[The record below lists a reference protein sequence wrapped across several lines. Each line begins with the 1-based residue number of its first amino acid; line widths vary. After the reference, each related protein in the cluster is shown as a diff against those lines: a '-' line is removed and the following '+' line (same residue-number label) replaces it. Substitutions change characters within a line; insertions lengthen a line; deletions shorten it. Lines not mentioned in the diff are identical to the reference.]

1 MSLHKKILLSHLC
14 LFILTCGLI
23 SIIFIERAKVR
34 ESERILKSTNTVR
47 KSIDGVYFAIIR
59 LCTKGESVI
68 SWNNS
73 DFNIYH
79 QYRLS
84 VDSLLQE
91 MKVRCSGF
99 VLPNQIDSLC
109 DLLYKKEMNLGY
121 IMNALKSR
129 EESDSIFSN
138 KLPVIAKETL
148 RMKTI
153 SQKKKGIAG
162 LFGKKEIVQIPY
174 HTNELRAFND
184 KLIHEINKQNVQVE
198 TYTDSL
204 RLQNKLLNN
213 KLYDF
218 FSFLDGQIQETFI
231 KRNLSLSEVRKSSFY
246 QLFAVVSIAVVTL
259 IIFFFIIRSDLRNE
273 DKIKL
278 KLRQVISENENLLEM
293 RKKIILTVSHD
304 IRGPLGNI
312 HNCADLISETREKKK
327 REIYLDDIRHSCQH
341 VLHLVN
347 DLMDA
352 YRINEAG
359 DLHNDI
365 PFYLSRFLKRV
376 SDEFSRKATSKGL
389 ILYSEH
395 NGSNVTVKGDAD
407 KLEQVLANLLTNAI
421 KFTSRGN
428 VNFHSEYSEGKLRIE
443 IRDTGIGMDEETL
456 KRIFAPF
463 ERAAQNVNSEGFGL
477 GLFLTKGLI
486 KVLEGKMD
494 VESTLGKGS
503 VFRLE
508 LPLPETDELVEEDK
522 PNHNTTSILP
532 KNVLVVDDDPIQ
544 LKIAEDM
551 LGRKGISC
559 KTCMNARE
567 VVAALEN
574 SEYDLV
580 LTDVQMPD
588 TDGFGLL
595 RLLRNSDIGNSRTV
609 PVAVMT
615 ARGDGN
621 SGIYEKGGFA
631 GCIHK
636 PFNIYGLLV
645 FLSTIVSRTQ
655 VSASGDFD
663 FSGLLENTDDYSHM
677 LSLVVMESEK
687 ELEEIKSADRIADRE
702 TMRKTIHRM
711 IPVWEMLGKDN
722 ILRDFQRILH
732 DRDNSNETVHKHAI
746 QIMEWLKKLI
756 EETKNELKKYEN
768 NTICMIFE
776 GFSKYFWLKKG
787 SANANLL
794 LSERRRLDNEYKDS
808 GKKKER
814 IDTRAKKEMV
824 LLSNSV
830 ARNYLPDFVLLHTN
844 GRIICRI

>member
-1 MSLHKKILLSHLC
+1 MSTLLSKKIFLGYIIITVIV
-14 LFILTCGLI
+14 LFLTVIMVKEHFCFRRFEGVI
-23 SIIFIERAKVR
+23 NETNYAR
-34 ESERILKSTNTVR
+34 ENIHKAHWY
-47 KSIDGVYFAIIR
+47 I
-59 LCTKGESVI
+59 TKLATLGESVI
-68 SWNNS
+68 AWDES
-73 DFNIYH
+73 DYNRYH
-79 QYRLS
+79 YQRLKT
-84 VDSLLQE
+84 DSILLE
-91 MKVRCSGF
+91 IKLGCCNF
-99 VLPNQIDSLC
+99 LHPEQIDSLRV
-109 DLLYKKEMNLGY
+109 LLETKEIHLFR
-121 IMNALKSR
+121 IMKAIQSR
-129 EESDSIFSN
+129 ESSDSILAN
-138 KLPVIAKETL
+138 ELPIIAMQSI

-153 SQKKKGIAG
+153 TQKKKGLTG
-162 LFGKKEIVQIPY
+162 LFGKKETVQVPY
-174 HTNELRAFND
+174 ITNEIQDFN
-184 KLIHEINKQNVQVE
+184 KRLISARDWRNNQME
-198 TYTDSL
+198 TYVDSL
-204 RLQNKLLNN
+204 RLQNKLLNQ

-218 FSFLDGQIQETFI
+218 VSFLDNQIQQSFTE
-231 KRNLSLSEVRKSSFY
+231 RNLKVTEARQESF
-246 QLFAVVSIAVVTL
+246 QLFVLIVGIAFFIIL
-259 IIFFFIIRSDLRNE
+259 ISFFIIRFDLRKEEKIKFQLQQAIQENE
-273 DKIKL
+273 D
-278 KLRQVISENENLLEM
+278 LLDM

-312 HNCADLISETREKKK
+312 HNCADLLSETREKKK
-327 REIYLDDIRHSCQH
+327 REIYLNDIRHSCQH

-347 DLMDA
+347 NLMDA

-359 DLHNDI
+359 DLHNDT
-365 PFYLSRFLKRV
+365 PFYLNRFLKRI

-428 VNFHSEYSEGKLRIE
+428 INFHSEYSDGKLRIE

-494 VESTLGKGS
+494 VESALGKGS

-522 PNHNTTSILP
+522 SDHNTITILP

-559 KTCMNARE
+559 KTCKNARE

-621 SGIYEKGGFA
+621 SGIYEKEGFA

-636 PFNIYGLLV
+636 PFNIHGLLA

-655 VSASGDFD
+655 VSVSGYFD
-663 FSGLLENTDDYSHM
+663 FSSLLENTDDYCHM

-687 ELEEIKSADRIADRE
+687 ELKEMESADRITDRE
-702 TMRKTIHRM
+702 NMRKIIHRM
-711 IPVWEMLGKDN
+711 MPVWEMLGKDN

-732 DRDNSNETVHKHAI
+732 DSDIQNETVHEHAI
-746 QIMEWLKKLI
+746 QTIEWLKKLI

-768 NTICMIFE
+768 
-776 GFSKYFWLKKG
+776 S
-787 SANANLL
+787 
-794 LSERRRLDNEYKDS
+794 DS
-808 GKKKER
+808 
-814 IDTRAKKEMV
+814 
-824 LLSNSV
+824 
-830 ARNYLPDFVLLHTN
+830 
-844 GRIICRI
+844 

>member
-1 MSLHKKILLSHLC
+1 MSTLLSKKIFLGYIIITVIV
-14 LFILTCGLI
+14 LFLTVIMVKEHFCFRRFEGVI
-23 SIIFIERAKVR
+23 NETNYAR
-34 ESERILKSTNTVR
+34 ENIHKAHWY
-47 KSIDGVYFAIIR
+47 I
-59 LCTKGESVI
+59 TKLATLGESVI
-68 SWNNS
+68 AWDES
-73 DFNIYH
+73 DYNRYH
-79 QYRLS
+79 YQRLKT
-84 VDSLLQE
+84 DSILLE
-91 MKVRCSGF
+91 IKLGCCNF
-99 VLPNQIDSLC
+99 LHPEQIDSLRV
-109 DLLYKKEMNLGY
+109 LLETKEIHLFR
-121 IMNALKSR
+121 IMKAIQSR
-129 EESDSIFSN
+129 ESSDSILAN
-138 KLPVIAKETL
+138 ELPIIAMQSI

-153 SQKKKGIAG
+153 TQKKKGLAG
-162 LFGKKEIVQIPY
+162 LFGKKETVQVPY
-174 HTNELRAFND
+174 ITNEIQDFN
-184 KLIHEINKQNVQVE
+184 KRLISARDWRNNQME
-198 TYTDSL
+198 TYVDSL
-204 RLQNKLLNN
+204 RLQNKLLNQ

-218 FSFLDGQIQETFI
+218 VSFLDNQIQQSFTE
-231 KRNLSLSEVRKSSFY
+231 RNLKVTEARQESF
-246 QLFAVVSIAVVTL
+246 QLFVLIVGIAFFIIL
-259 IIFFFIIRSDLRNE
+259 ISFFIIRFDLRKEEKIKFQLQQAIQENE
-273 DKIKL
+273 D
-278 KLRQVISENENLLEM
+278 LLDM

-312 HNCADLISETREKKK
+312 HNCADLLSETREKKK

-359 DLHNDI
+359 DLHNDT
-365 PFYLSRFLKRV
+365 PFYLNRFLKRI
-376 SDEFSRKATSKGL
+376 SDEFSRKAASKGL

-428 VNFHSEYSEGKLRIE
+428 INFHSEYSDGKLRIE

-463 ERAAQNVNSEGFGL
+463 ERAAQNINSEGFGL

-494 VESTLGKGS
+494 VESEPGKGS

-522 PNHNTTSILP
+522 TDHNTITILP

-621 SGIYEKGGFA
+621 SGIYEKEGFA

-636 PFNIYGLLV
+636 PFNIHGLLA

-655 VSASGDFD
+655 VSVYEDFD
-663 FSGLLENTDDYSHM
+663 FSSLLENTDDYCHM

-687 ELEEIKSADRIADRE
+687 ELVEMESADRITDRE
-702 TMRKTIHRM
+702 TMRKIIHRM
-711 IPVWEMLGKDN
+711 MPVWEMLGKDN

-732 DRDNSNETVHKHAI
+732 DCDSQNETVHKHAI

-768 NTICMIFE
+768 PH
-776 GFSKYFWLKKG
+776 S
-787 SANANLL
+787 
-794 LSERRRLDNEYKDS
+794 
-808 GKKKER
+808 
-814 IDTRAKKEMV
+814 
-824 LLSNSV
+824 
-830 ARNYLPDFVLLHTN
+830 
-844 GRIICRI
+844 

>member
-1 MSLHKKILLSHLC
+1 MSTLLSKKIFLGYIIITVIV
-14 LFILTCGLI
+14 LFLTVIMVKEHFCFRRFEGVI
-23 SIIFIERAKVR
+23 NETNYAR
-34 ESERILKSTNTVR
+34 ENIHKAHWY
-47 KSIDGVYFAIIR
+47 I
-59 LCTKGESVI
+59 TKLATLGESVI
-68 SWNNS
+68 AWDES
-73 DFNIYH
+73 DYNRYH
-79 QYRLS
+79 YQRLKT
-84 VDSLLQE
+84 DSILLE
-91 MKVRCSGF
+91 IKLGCCNF
-99 VLPNQIDSLC
+99 LHPEQIDSLRV
-109 DLLYKKEMNLGY
+109 LLETKEIHLFR
-121 IMNALKSR
+121 IMKAIQSR
-129 EESDSIFSN
+129 ESSDSILAN
-138 KLPVIAKETL
+138 ELPIIAMQSI

-153 SQKKKGIAG
+153 TQKKKGLAG
-162 LFGKKEIVQIPY
+162 LFGKKETVQVPY
-174 HTNELRAFND
+174 ITNEIQDFN
-184 KLIHEINKQNVQVE
+184 KRLISARDWRNNQME
-198 TYTDSL
+198 TYVDSL
-204 RLQNKLLNN
+204 RLQNKLLNQ

-218 FSFLDGQIQETFI
+218 VSFLDNQIQQSFTE
-231 KRNLSLSEVRKSSFY
+231 RNLKVTEARQESF
-246 QLFAVVSIAVVTL
+246 QLFVLIVGIAFFIIL
-259 IIFFFIIRSDLRNE
+259 ISFFIIRFDLRKEEKIKFQLQQAIQENE
-273 DKIKL
+273 D
-278 KLRQVISENENLLEM
+278 LLDM

-312 HNCADLISETREKKK
+312 HNCADLLSETREKKK
-327 REIYLDDIRHSCQH
+327 REIYLNDIRHSCQH

-347 DLMDA
+347 NLMDA

-359 DLHNDI
+359 DLHNDT
-365 PFYLSRFLKRV
+365 PFYLNRFLKRI

-395 NGSNVTVKGDAD
+395 NGSNVTVKSDAD

-428 VNFHSEYSEGKLRIE
+428 INFHSEYSDGKLRIE

-494 VESTLGKGS
+494 VESALGKGS

-522 PNHNTTSILP
+522 SDHNTITILP

-559 KTCMNARE
+559 KTCKNARE

-621 SGIYEKGGFA
+621 SGIYEKEGFA

-636 PFNIYGLLV
+636 PFNIHGLLA

-655 VSASGDFD
+655 VSVSGYFD
-663 FSGLLENTDDYSHM
+663 FSSLLENTDDYCHM

-687 ELEEIKSADRIADRE
+687 ELKEMESADRITDRE
-702 TMRKTIHRM
+702 NMRKIIHRM
-711 IPVWEMLGKDN
+711 MPVWEMLGKDN

-732 DRDNSNETVHKHAI
+732 DSDIQNETVHEHAI
-746 QIMEWLKKLI
+746 QTIEWLKKLI

-768 NTICMIFE
+768 
-776 GFSKYFWLKKG
+776 S
-787 SANANLL
+787 
-794 LSERRRLDNEYKDS
+794 DS
-808 GKKKER
+808 
-814 IDTRAKKEMV
+814 
-824 LLSNSV
+824 
-830 ARNYLPDFVLLHTN
+830 
-844 GRIICRI
+844 

>member
-1 MSLHKKILLSHLC
+1 MSTLLSKKIFLGYIIITVIV
-14 LFILTCGLI
+14 LFLTVIMVKEHFCFRRFEGVI
-23 SIIFIERAKVR
+23 NETNYAR
-34 ESERILKSTNTVR
+34 ENIHKAHWY
-47 KSIDGVYFAIIR
+47 I
-59 LCTKGESVI
+59 TKLATLGESVI
-68 SWNNS
+68 AWDES
-73 DFNIYH
+73 DYNRYH
-79 QYRLS
+79 YQRLKT
-84 VDSLLQE
+84 DSILLE
-91 MKVRCSGF
+91 IKLGCCNF
-99 VLPNQIDSLC
+99 LHPEQIDSLRV
-109 DLLYKKEMNLGY
+109 LLETKEIHLFR
-121 IMNALKSR
+121 IMKAIQSR
-129 EESDSIFSN
+129 ERSDSILAN
-138 KLPVIAKETL
+138 ELPIIAMQSI

-153 SQKKKGIAG
+153 TQKKKGLAG
-162 LFGKKEIVQIPY
+162 LFGKKETVQVPY
-174 HTNELRAFND
+174 ITNEIQDFN
-184 KLIHEINKQNVQVE
+184 KRLISARDWRNNQME
-198 TYTDSL
+198 TYVDSL
-204 RLQNKLLNN
+204 RLQNKLLNQ

-218 FSFLDGQIQETFI
+218 VSFLDNQIQQSFTE
-231 KRNLSLSEVRKSSFY
+231 RNLKVTEARQESF
-246 QLFAVVSIAVVTL
+246 QLFVLIVGIAFFIIL
-259 IIFFFIIRSDLRNE
+259 ISFFIIRFDLRKEEKIKFQLQQAIQENE
-273 DKIKL
+273 D
-278 KLRQVISENENLLEM
+278 LLDM

-312 HNCADLISETREKKK
+312 HNCADLLSETREKKK
-327 REIYLDDIRHSCQH
+327 REIYLNDIRHSCQH

-347 DLMDA
+347 NLMDA

-359 DLHNDI
+359 DLHNDT
-365 PFYLSRFLKRV
+365 PFYLNRFLKRI

-428 VNFHSEYSEGKLRIE
+428 INFHSEYSDGKLRIE

-494 VESTLGKGS
+494 VESALGKGS

-522 PNHNTTSILP
+522 SDHNTITILP

-559 KTCMNARE
+559 KTCKNARE

-621 SGIYEKGGFA
+621 SGIYEKEGFA

-636 PFNIYGLLV
+636 PFNIHGLLA

-655 VSASGDFD
+655 VSVSGYFD
-663 FSGLLENTDDYSHM
+663 FSSLLENTDDYCHM

-687 ELEEIKSADRIADRE
+687 ELKEMESADRITDRE
-702 TMRKTIHRM
+702 NMRKIIHRM
-711 IPVWEMLGKDN
+711 MPVWEMLGKDN

-732 DRDNSNETVHKHAI
+732 DSDIQNETVHEHAI
-746 QIMEWLKKLI
+746 QTIEWLKKLI

-768 NTICMIFE
+768 
-776 GFSKYFWLKKG
+776 S
-787 SANANLL
+787 
-794 LSERRRLDNEYKDS
+794 DS
-808 GKKKER
+808 
-814 IDTRAKKEMV
+814 
-824 LLSNSV
+824 
-830 ARNYLPDFVLLHTN
+830 
-844 GRIICRI
+844 

>member
-1 MSLHKKILLSHLC
+1 MVKEHFCFRRFEGVINETNYARENIHKAHWYI
-14 LFILTCGLI
+14 
-23 SIIFIERAKVR
+23 
-34 ESERILKSTNTVR
+34 
-47 KSIDGVYFAIIR
+47 
-59 LCTKGESVI
+59 TKLATLGESVI
-68 SWNNS
+68 AWDES
-73 DFNIYH
+73 DYNRYH
-79 QYRLS
+79 YQRLKT
-84 VDSLLQE
+84 DSILLE
-91 MKVRCSGF
+91 IKLGCCNF
-99 VLPNQIDSLC
+99 LHPEQIDSLRV
-109 DLLYKKEMNLGY
+109 LLETKEIHLFR
-121 IMNALKSR
+121 IMKAIQSR
-129 EESDSIFSN
+129 ESSDSILAN
-138 KLPVIAKETL
+138 ELPIIAMQSI

-153 SQKKKGIAG
+153 TQKKKGLAG
-162 LFGKKEIVQIPY
+162 LFGKKETVQVPY
-174 HTNELRAFND
+174 ITNEIQDFN
-184 KLIHEINKQNVQVE
+184 KRLISARDWRNNQME
-198 TYTDSL
+198 TYVDSL
-204 RLQNKLLNN
+204 RLQNKLLNQ

-218 FSFLDGQIQETFI
+218 VSFLDNQIQQSFTE
-231 KRNLSLSEVRKSSFY
+231 RNLKVTEARQESF
-246 QLFAVVSIAVVTL
+246 QLFVLIVGIAFFIIL
-259 IIFFFIIRSDLRNE
+259 ISFFIIRFDLRKEEKIKFQLQQAIQENE
-273 DKIKL
+273 D
-278 KLRQVISENENLLEM
+278 LLDM

-312 HNCADLISETREKKK
+312 HNCADLLSETREKKK
-327 REIYLDDIRHSCQH
+327 REIYLNDIRHSCQH

-347 DLMDA
+347 NLMDA

-359 DLHNDI
+359 DLHNDT
-365 PFYLSRFLKRV
+365 PFYLNRFLKRI

-428 VNFHSEYSEGKLRIE
+428 INFHSEYSDGKLRIE

-494 VESTLGKGS
+494 VESALGKGS

-522 PNHNTTSILP
+522 SDHNTITILP

-559 KTCMNARE
+559 KTCKNARE

-621 SGIYEKGGFA
+621 SGIYEKEGFA

-636 PFNIYGLLV
+636 PFNIHGLLA

-655 VSASGDFD
+655 VSVSGYFD
-663 FSGLLENTDDYSHM
+663 FSSLLENTDDYCHM

-687 ELEEIKSADRIADRE
+687 ELKEMESADRITDRE
-702 TMRKTIHRM
+702 NMRKIIHRM
-711 IPVWEMLGKDN
+711 MPVWEMLGKDN

-732 DRDNSNETVHKHAI
+732 DSDIQNETVHEHAI
-746 QIMEWLKKLI
+746 QTIEWLKKLI
-756 EETKNELKKYEN
+756 EETKNERK
-768 NTICMIFE
+768 
-776 GFSKYFWLKKG
+776 
-787 SANANLL
+787 
-794 LSERRRLDNEYKDS
+794 
-808 GKKKER
+808 
-814 IDTRAKKEMV
+814 
-824 LLSNSV
+824 
-830 ARNYLPDFVLLHTN
+830 LPKLAY
-844 GRIICRI
+844 

>member
-1 MSLHKKILLSHLC
+1 MSLQFKILAGYT
-14 LFILTCGLI
+14 ILITIITCT
-23 SIIFIERAKVR
+23 IFIFLNEKNRLRRIKLESNEIHTVR
-34 ESERILKSTNTVR
+34 CDINTVHR
-47 KSIDGVYFAIIR
+47 HITKLAILGEGVITWDDTDYKEYYKNR
-59 LCTKGESVI
+59 
-68 SWNNS
+68 
-73 DFNIYH
+73 H
-79 QYRLS
+79 QT
-84 VDSLLQE
+84 DSLLQYLKSNCKE
-91 MKVRCSGF
+91 YVI
-99 VLPNQIDSLC
+99 PEQID
-109 DLLYKKEMNLGY
+109 
-121 IMNALKSR
+121 
-129 EESDSIFSN
+129 
-138 KLPVIAKETL
+138 TL
-148 RMKTI
+148 RYLLAEKEIHLLHIMQTFKH
-153 SQKKKGIAG
+153 QKEKEEILANRLPKVARMATNVRTVTQNKKGLAG
-162 LFGKKEIVQIPY
+162 FFGKKEVVQIIPSAQ
-174 HTNELRAFND
+174 ELYALSD
-184 KLIHEINKQNVQVE
+184 SLMVIQQQQAKEMGLYV
-198 TYTDSL
+198 DSL
-204 RLQNKLLNN
+204 RMRNRILNRTLNKLIDEFDRQTLSA
-213 KLYDF
+213 F
-218 FSFLDGQIQETFI
+218 TWREQQIDEA
-231 KRNLSLSEVRKSSFY
+231 KKSSYRMF
-246 QLFAVVSIAVVTL
+246 SIIIVLVIVLLL
-259 IIFFFIIRSDLRNE
+259 ISFIVIRSDLRKE
-273 DKIKL
+273 EKVKL
-278 KLRQVISENENLLEM
+278 KLKKVISENEDLLEM

-312 HNCADLISETREKKK
+312 HNCADLVSDTREKKK
-327 REIYLDDIRHSCQH
+327 REIYLNDIRHSCQH

-347 DLMDA
+347 NLMDA

-359 DLHNDI
+359 DLHNDT
-365 PFYLSRFLKRV
+365 PFYLNRFLKRI

-428 VNFHSEYSEGKLRIE
+428 INFHSEYSDGKLRIE

-494 VESTLGKGS
+494 VESALGKGS

-522 PNHNTTSILP
+522 SDHNTITILP

-559 KTCMNARE
+559 KTCKNARE

-621 SGIYEKGGFA
+621 SGIYEKEGFA

-636 PFNIYGLLV
+636 PFNIHGLLA

-655 VSASGDFD
+655 VSVSGDFD
-663 FSGLLENTDDYSHM
+663 FSSLLENTDDYSHM

-687 ELEEIKSADRIADRE
+687 ELEEMESADMITDRE
-702 TMRKTIHRM
+702 AMRKIIHRM

-722 ILRDFQRILH
+722 ILRDFQRLLH
-732 DRDNSNETVHKHAI
+732 DSDSQNETVHEHAI
-746 QIMEWLKKLI
+746 QIMRWLKILI
-756 EETKNELKKYEN
+756 EETKKELKKYEN
-768 NTICMIFE
+768 SDC
-776 GFSKYFWLKKG
+776 
-787 SANANLL
+787 
-794 LSERRRLDNEYKDS
+794 
-808 GKKKER
+808 
-814 IDTRAKKEMV
+814 
-824 LLSNSV
+824 
-830 ARNYLPDFVLLHTN
+830 
-844 GRIICRI
+844 

>member
-1 MSLHKKILLSHLC
+1 MSTLLSKKIFLGYIIITVIV
-14 LFILTCGLI
+14 LFLTVIMVKEHFCFRRFEGVI
-23 SIIFIERAKVR
+23 NETNYAR
-34 ESERILKSTNTVR
+34 ENIHKAHWY
-47 KSIDGVYFAIIR
+47 I
-59 LCTKGESVI
+59 TKLATLGESVI
-68 SWNNS
+68 AWDES
-73 DFNIYH
+73 DYNRYH
-79 QYRLS
+79 YQRLKT
-84 VDSLLQE
+84 DSILLE
-91 MKVRCSGF
+91 IKLGCCNF
-99 VLPNQIDSLC
+99 LHPEQIDSLRV
-109 DLLYKKEMNLGY
+109 LLETKEIHLFR
-121 IMNALKSR
+121 IMKAIQSR
-129 EESDSIFSN
+129 ESSDSILAN
-138 KLPVIAKETL
+138 ELPIIAMQSI

-153 SQKKKGIAG
+153 TQKKKGLAG
-162 LFGKKEIVQIPY
+162 LFGKKETVQVPY
-174 HTNELRAFND
+174 ITNEIQDFN
-184 KLIHEINKQNVQVE
+184 KRLISARDWRNNQME
-198 TYTDSL
+198 TYVDSL
-204 RLQNKLLNN
+204 RLQNKLLNQ

-218 FSFLDGQIQETFI
+218 VSFLDNQIQQSFTE
-231 KRNLSLSEVRKSSFY
+231 RNLKVTEARQESF
-246 QLFAVVSIAVVTL
+246 QLFVLIVGIAFFIIL
-259 IIFFFIIRSDLRNE
+259 ISFFIIRFDLRKEEKIKFQLQQAIQENE
-273 DKIKL
+273 D
-278 KLRQVISENENLLEM
+278 LLDM

-312 HNCADLISETREKKK
+312 HNCADLLSETREKKK
-327 REIYLDDIRHSCQH
+327 REIYLNDIRHSCQH

-347 DLMDA
+347 NLMDA

-359 DLHNDI
+359 DLHNDT
-365 PFYLSRFLKRV
+365 PFYLNRFLKRI
-376 SDEFSRKATSKGL
+376 SDEFSRKAASKGL

-428 VNFHSEYSEGKLRIE
+428 INFHSEYSDGKLRIE

-494 VESTLGKGS
+494 VESEPGKGS

-522 PNHNTTSILP
+522 PDCNSITILP

-551 LGRKGISC
+551 LGRRGIFC
-559 KTCMNARE
+559 TTCMNVHE

-621 SGIYEKGGFA
+621 SGIYEKVGFA

-636 PFNIYGLLV
+636 PFNIHELLV

-655 VSASGDFD
+655 VSVSGDFD
-663 FSGLLENTDDYSHM
+663 FSSLLENTDDYCRM

-687 ELEEIKSADRIADRE
+687 ELEEMESADRITDRE
-702 TMRKTIHRM
+702 TMRKIIHRM
-711 IPVWEMLGKDN
+711 MPVWEMLGKDN

-732 DRDNSNETVHKHAI
+732 DCDSQNETVHEHAI

-768 NTICMIFE
+768 PH
-776 GFSKYFWLKKG
+776 S
-787 SANANLL
+787 
-794 LSERRRLDNEYKDS
+794 
-808 GKKKER
+808 
-814 IDTRAKKEMV
+814 
-824 LLSNSV
+824 
-830 ARNYLPDFVLLHTN
+830 
-844 GRIICRI
+844 